1 MPTVCGNRTATETV
15 LPTITVGLRS
25 RRLWVRAPPGARL
38 TPRNFRFAKISLR
51 QRVDPAEQIF
61 FARHAGDLIAQ
72 LAVFEEKQG
81 RDGANVVL
89 KRKALIFVHVYLR
102 DLDCA
107 GFFAGNLVQERGNHF
122 AGTAPFRPKI
132 DNDRLVALGHFAVK
146 IGFVEFDSCGVV
158 HHFRKGKSKSG

>member
-1 MPTVCGNRTATETV
+1 MPDSPAREGALAPVVSSGRKRE
-15 LPTITVGLRS
+15 
-25 RRLWVRAPPGARL
+25 RAKMAGRIGA
-38 TPRNFRFAKISLR
+38 P
-51 QRVDPAEQIF
+51 
-61 FARHAGDLIAQ
+61 RHAGDLIAQ
-72 LAVFEEKQG
+72 LPVFEEKQG
-81 RDGANVVL
+81 WNGANVVL